1 MMDVLLNSGSRRLNS
16 GSRRLYFDHAA
27 TTPLAPE
34 VLAAMLPYFNASYG
48 NPSSIHA
55 EGRLAHEG
63 LEAARR
69 QVAAVLHCRP
79 QEVIFTSG
87 GTESDN
93 LALKGVALAHE
104 GGHIITSAAE
114 HHAVLHSAEY
124 LAHLGF
130 KVTYLLVDRFGMVS
144 PDDVA
149 AAIQPDTRLISIMY
163 ANNEVGTINPI
174 PQIAAVA
181 QQAAVPFHSDA
192 VQAGGSLDLDVERL
206 GVDLLSLSAHKFY
219 GPKGV
224 GVLYVRGGNHLLYQ
238 QSGGSQESK
247 RRAGTENVAG
257 IVGLATA
264 LTIAESK
271 REVEAAR
278 LLGLRERLIGG
289 VLSSIPDAILNGH
302 PVERLPGN
310 ANFCLPDVEAETL
323 LLRLDLLGIAASSAS
338 ACTSGAVEPSHV
350 LHAMGIPDALAV
362 GSLRLSLG
370 ASNTEA
376 DIDYVLA
383 KLPAVVNRLQSL
395 KLHERSS

>member
-1 MMDVLLNSGSRRLNS
+1 MMDVLLNSGP
-16 GSRRLYFDHAA
+16 RRLYFDHAA

-34 VLAAMLPYFNASYG
+34 VIAAMLPYFNASYG
-48 NPSSIHA
+48 NPSSVHA

-79 QEVIFTSG
+79 QELIFTSG

-93 LALKGVALAHE
+93 LALKGVALAQQ
-104 GGHIITSAAE
+104 GVGHIITSVAE

-124 LAHLGF
+124 LAHRGF
-130 KVTYLLVDRFGMVS
+130 KVTYLPVDRFGMVS
-144 PDDVA
+144 PDAVA

-174 PQIAAVA
+174 AQIAAVA
-181 QQAAVPFHSDA
+181 QRAAVPFHSDA
-192 VQAGGSLDLDVERL
+192 VQAGGSLDLDVDRL
-206 GVDLLSLSAHKFY
+206 GVDLLALSAHKFY

-224 GVLYVRGGNHLLYQ
+224 GVLYVRGGSRLLYQ

-264 LTIAESK
+264 LTIAEGK
-271 REVEAAR
+271 REAEAAR
-278 LLGLRERLIGG
+278 LRGLRERLIGG
-289 VLSSIPDAILNGH
+289 VLGSIPGAILNGH

-350 LHAMGIPDALAV
+350 LRAMGIPDALAV

-383 KLPAVVNRLQSL
+383 KLPAVVNKLQSL
-395 KLHERSS
+395 KLRERSS